1 MISKFA
7 TDRLRP
13 EAADAPESGIVEVF
27 NYGRDRKGL
36 IPLWVGEGDLPTP
49 DFIAEAARAGLDDGE
64 TFYTH
69 QRGIPELRAAIA
81 RYHERLY
88 GRPFDPERFF
98 VTSGGMPAIQI
109 ALRMIAGQG
118 DEVVVPTPAWP
129 NFAAAAEIG
138 GARSVEVPMQ
148 FGNDGWSLDLD
159 RYFDAVT
166 SRTTALFLNSP
177 CNPTGWTATREE
189 LVAIR
194 DFARARGLWIIA
206 DEVYTRFVYQGDRA
220 PSFYDVTEPDEP
232 VLYVNTLSKN
242 WAMTGWRVGWLAAPP
257 RYGQTIEN
265 LIQYSSSGTPKFLQR
280 GATAALDRG
289 DHFIEFQ
296 RDRAMAAREIVCQG
310 MEATGRVR
318 FTWPKGAFYLFF
330 SVDGERDTRKLG
342 MRLVDEAN
350 VGLAPGDAFGAGGAG
365 FMRMCFL
372 RNPDH
377 VADATDR
384 LTDWL
389 IDRK

>member
-1 MISKFA
+1 MPRNSAI
-7 TDRLRP
+7 DRLRP
-13 EAADAPESGIVEVF
+13 EAVDAPESGIVEVF

-49 DFIAEAARAGLDDGE
+49 DFIAEAAHAGLEDGE
-64 TFYTH
+64 TFYTY
-69 QRGIPELRAAIA
+69 QRGLPELRAAIA
-81 RYHERLY
+81 RYHERVY

-109 ALRMIAGQG
+109 ALRMVAGQG
-118 DEVVVPTPAWP
+118 DEVVIPTPAWP
-129 NFAAAAEIG
+129 NFAAATEIG
-138 GARSVEVPMQ
+138 GAKAVEVPMQ
-148 FGNDGWSLDLD
+148 FGNAGWTLDLD
-159 RYFDAVT
+159 RYFEAVT
-166 SRTTALFLNSP
+166 PRTTALFINSP

-206 DEVYTRFVYQGDRA
+206 DEVYSRFVYQGDRA
-220 PSFYDVTEPDEP
+220 PSFYDITEPDEP

-242 WAMTGWRVGWLAAPP
+242 WAMTGWRIGWLAAPP
-257 RYGQTIEN
+257 RFGQTIEN
-265 LIQYSSSGTPKFLQR
+265 LVQYSSSGTPKFLQR
-280 GATAALDRG
+280 GAVAALDRG

-330 SVDGERDTRKLG
+330 SVDGEMDTRQLG

-350 VGLAPGDAFGAGGAG
+350 VGLAPGDAFGAAGAG

-377 VADATDR
+377 VAEATDR

-389 IDRK
+389 MDRK

>member
-1 MISKFA
+1 MTAK
-7 TDRLRP
+7 DRLRP
-13 EAADAPESGIVEVF
+13 EAHGAPESGIVEVF
-27 NYGRDRKGL
+27 NYGRGREGL
-36 IPLWVGEGDLPTP
+36 IPLWVGEGDLATP
-49 DFIAEAARAGLDDGE
+49 DFIADAARAGLDDGE

-69 QRGIPELRAAIA
+69 QRGIPELREAIA

-88 GRPFDPERFF
+88 ERPFDSERFF
-98 VTSGGMPAIQI
+98 VTSGGMPAIQL
-109 ALRMIAGQG
+109 ALRMVAGQG
-118 DEVVVPTPAWP
+118 DEVVIPTPAWP
-129 NFAAAAEIG
+129 NFGAATEVG
-138 GARSVEVPMQ
+138 GARAVPVPMQ
-148 FGNDGWSLDLD
+148 FGNAGWMLDLD

-166 SRTTALFLNSP
+166 DRTTALFLNSP

-194 DFARARGLWIIA
+194 DFARERGLWIIA

-280 GATAALDRG
+280 GAVAALDRG

-296 RDRAMAAREIVCQG
+296 RDRAMAAREIVCLG
-310 MEATGRVR
+310 LEATGRVR

-330 SVDGERDTRKLG
+330 SVDGEADTRKLG
-342 MRLVDEAN
+342 LRLVDEAN
-350 VGLAPGDAFGAGGAG
+350 VGLAPGDAFGAAGAG

-372 RNPDH
+372 RNPDQ
-377 VADATDR
+377 VAAATD
-384 LTDWL
+384 LLADWL
-389 IDRK
+389 VDRD

>member
-1 MISKFA
+1 MTSLPAK
-7 TDRLRP
+7 DRLRP
-13 EAADAPESGIVEVF
+13 EAHSAPESGIVEIF
-27 NYGRDRKGL
+27 NYGRDRDGL

-49 DFIAEAARAGLDDGE
+49 DFIVDAARVGLDDGE

-88 GRPFDPERFF
+88 ERPFDPERFF

-109 ALRMIAGQG
+109 ALRMVAGQG
-118 DEVVVPTPAWP
+118 DEVVIPTPAWP
-129 NFAAAAEIG
+129 NFGAATEVG
-138 GARSVEVPMQ
+138 GARAVAVPMQ
-148 FGNDGWSLDLD
+148 FGNAGWTLDLD

-166 SRTTALFLNSP
+166 ESTTALFLNSP

-206 DEVYTRFVYQGDRA
+206 DEVYTRFVYQGERA
-220 PSFYDVTEPDEP
+220 PSFYDITEPDEP

-242 WAMTGWRVGWLAAPP
+242 WAMTGWRVGWLGAPP
-257 RYGQTIEN
+257 RFGQTIEN

-280 GATAALDRG
+280 GAVAALDRG

-310 MEATGRVR
+310 LEATGRVR

-330 SVDGERDTRKLG
+330 SVDGETDSRKLG
-342 MRLVDEAN
+342 LRLVDEAN
-350 VGLAPGDAFGAGGAG
+350 VGLAPGDAFGPAGAG

-372 RNPDH
+372 RNPDQ
-377 VADATDR
+377 VAEATDR
-384 LTDWL
+384 LADWL
-389 IDRK
+389 V